1 MAENDGEF
9 VENRRFF
16 RVQDEIS
23 LVFTQVD
30 AEYIQKNFS
39 EVAEHLD
46 DGSLGAALEVLNQ
59 ESLLILGRIERASSD
74 LAEYLKIVENKINL
88 VAQSIIRENNALAKA
103 PLRHVSL
110 SASGLECESEV
121 AHNKGELLK
130 IELLLPS
137 SLAAIV
143 CYAHIVYYRENT
155 LEDKKH
161 PFIIGMEFSH
171 IREKDREIIIKHVV
185 KRQMQQIRENKEE

>member
-1 MAENDGEF
+1 MAMNDGEF

-23 LVFTQVD
+23 LVFKQVD
-30 AEYIQKNFS
+30 IKYIQKNFN
-39 EVAEHLD
+39 EVAEHLEN
-46 DGSLGAALEVLNQ
+46 GSLGAELEVLNQ

-74 LAEYLKIVENKINL
+74 LAEYLKIIDRKINI
-88 VAQSIIRENNALAKA
+88 VAQSIIRENNDLAKS

-143 CYAHIVYYRENT
+143 CYSHIVYCRESS

-185 KRQMQQIRENKEE
+185 KRQMQQIRANKEE